1 MGIDLRNDKGEL
13 DRSKVLREL
22 TRRNAIV
29 LPMHRQNL
37 LIDLVDEVQKQAWQ
51 DGYVEGNQDDLKGIR
66 L

>member
-1 MGIDLRNDKGEL
+1 MAIDLRNDKGEL

-22 TRRNAIV
+22 TRRNALV
-29 LPMHRQNL
+29 MSMHRQNL

-51 DGYVEGNQDDLKGIR
+51 DGYVEGNRADANGVR